1 MGSSCTDDE
10 SWTISRQPFTHSR
23 LDGRVVRRSANL
35 KGNVSKETTQ
45 DWQRVTIE
53 ALLTAIFDHVEVN
66 CIDEDGRRVVSASN
80 PVIELA

>member
-10 SWTISRQPFTHSR
+10 SWTISRQPFTDSR
-23 LDGRVVRRSANL
+23 LDARVVRYSTNL
-35 KGNVSKETTQ
+35 RGGVSEETTQ